1 MPKKIGDLELYDVEE
16 LAELLGIQAK
26 TIRKLLREGRIR
38 GRKLA
43 RRWYVSAA
51 SIEEYFGQQEPD
63 KRRSGGA
70 DR

>member
-16 LAELLGIQAK
+16 LAELLGVQAK

-43 RRWYVSAA
+43 RRWYVSAVA
-51 SIEEYFGQQEPD
+51 MEEYFSQQEPD
-63 KRRSGGA
+63 KRRPGGA
-70 DR
+70 GR